1 MEKYTSSLRVIL
13 CANSTAKIIGPIRSR
28 CLLLRV
34 GAPTEEQVRAV
45 SFSFP
50 CLFACSLP
58 LLLFLSETD
67 PLFCQIDSVLQKTAR
82 AEELSVPPH
91 VSLLISRISSGN
103 LRRAILSLEAL
114 ATQDPSFSSIK
125 KDHSVL
131 TTGKQ
136 APGDIDSVPRPD
148 WEKYAA
154 QAAERILA
162 KQSPEGLLEVRGM
175 FYELL
180 VHCLPAKLI
189 LSVRPLLSSLFER
202 T

>member
-34 GAPTEEQVRAV
+34 GAPTEEQVRAF
-45 SFSFP
+45 SSFP
-50 CLFACSLP
+50 ASYPSPPRP
-58 LLLFLSETD
+58 LLLFLTETD
-67 PLFCQIDSVLQKTAR
+67 SPILQIDSVLQKTAR

-189 LSVRPLLSSLFER
+189 LSVRPLLSSFFEH